1 MDNSNLLCC
10 PHCHGALRSGTCTQC
25 QTRYEE
31 TLGIL
36 DLRWPRPKPMS
47 QAERAL
53 LFKLIDNYHKVGFS
67 ELVAMRFQN
76 SQLPADIQ
84 QEYEEYA
91 QNPISRSQKMLD
103 MFRKRF
109 IELFSLPEFGVAL
122 DIGCGIGASS
132 FLLASQFDQVVGIDV
147 DLISLI
153 LARKFLEEQGV
164 NNVVLAQAYAQKIPL
179 PDESVHYAA
188 AQNVVEHLFDV
199 ESAF

>member
-1 MDNSNLLCC
+1 MDNSSLLCC
-10 PHCHGALRSGTCTQC
+10 PRCHGALRAGTCTQC

-47 QAERAL
+47 QTEKTL

-76 SQLPADIQ
+76 SQLPADIR

-91 QNPISRSQKMLD
+91 QNPILRSQKMLD
-103 MFRKRF
+103 MFRERF
-109 IELFSLPEFGVAL
+109 MERFSLPESGVAL
-122 DIGCGIGASS
+122 DIGCGVGASS

-153 LARKFLEEQGV
+153 LARKFLE
-164 NNVVLAQAYAQKIPL
+164 
-179 PDESVHYAA
+179 
-188 AQNVVEHLFDV
+188 
-199 ESAF
+199 